1 MTLEQNPIFKGVKP
15 WFWTKFEIPSQFVFF
30 LIFLDILFGYL
41 LDRKQGFQEYWN
53 DMKEKSKI
61 AIFPKGLTHGFGL
74 KFKISTYLVFLW
86 NITLDI
92 LFDYLLDR

>member
-1 MTLEQNPIFKGVKP
+1 MTLEQNSIFKGVKP

-53 DMKEKSKI
+53 DMKEKSKNCH
-61 AIFPKGLTHGFGL
+61 FSKGVNPWFWS
-74 KFKISTYLVFLW
+74 KI
-86 NITLDI
+86 
-92 LFDYLLDR
+92 